1 VCFVPGAAVS
11 EHGPVVPPRMDVTE
25 HLGLVVTGEV
35 SKSSPGSWSL
45 APSCDLGRVDGCAE
59 ASIAIGKSMPVST
72 LVVRAGLVSSAIS
85 VEVGVLGVGTSM
97 VAPSSSELVG
107 SGKSLGDEVGVEF
120 FLFLDFVGS
129 SDGSDQSK
137 LCEQFCAAL
146 SSLLGGS
153 KVRLPLPPSAFER
166 RV

>member
-1 VCFVPGAAVS
+1 MS
-11 EHGPVVPPRMDVTE
+11 EHGPVVSLRGVTE

-59 ASIAIGKSMPVST
+59 ASVAIGHSVPVST

-85 VEVGVLGVGTSM
+85 VEVGVLGVCTSM
-97 VAPSSSELVG
+97 SAPSSSELVG
-107 SGKSLGDEVGVEF
+107 SGPSPGDEVVVEF

-129 SDGSDQSK
+129 NDGSDQSK
-137 LCEQFCAAL
+137 LCEHFCFFL
-146 SSLLGGS
+146 KLWRHIG
-153 KVRLPLPPSAFER
+153 
-166 RV
+166 

>member
-1 VCFVPGAAVS
+1 
-11 EHGPVVPPRMDVTE
+11 
-25 HLGLVVTGEV
+25 
-35 SKSSPGSWSL
+35 
-45 APSCDLGRVDGCAE
+45 
-59 ASIAIGKSMPVST
+59 MPVST

-137 LCEQFCAAL
+137 LQ
-146 SSLLGGS
+146 
-153 KVRLPLPPSAFER
+153 
-166 RV
+166 